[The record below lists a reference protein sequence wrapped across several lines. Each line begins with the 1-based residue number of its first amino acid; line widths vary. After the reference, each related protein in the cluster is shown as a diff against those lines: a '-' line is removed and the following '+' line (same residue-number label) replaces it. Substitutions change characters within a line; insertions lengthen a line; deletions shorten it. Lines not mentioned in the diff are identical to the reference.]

1 MTDRERM
8 LTAIRGEAPDRLPWI
23 PRLEF
28 WHRAHL
34 RKGTLPAELRGLSR
48 IEIADRLGAGY
59 YSVIPDFTDCPGE
72 LDMID
77 RTLGIF
83 RLNVLPYSVT
93 LEGVDRRVLSKG
105 RETVVEYHT
114 PAGSIRTS
122 TVFTDEML
130 DGGASVPWTSQHA
143 IRTPNNFEVAGYIF
157 EHLRVEPQLEG
168 YLEMRRRVGER
179 GLVIGYLCGTAGPV
193 HHIMKE
199 LMPVEQFFYAMHDYP
214 QKIAKLADQ
223 MQPFYRSIQQ
233 CAADS
238 AAEVVMLGANYD
250 DSITYPKF
258 YRQHILPHLKAYA
271 AELHHRGK
279 FLMTHTDGESRKLLP
294 LYLETEFDAADSVC
308 PYPMTSVTF
317 EDFVEAFAGHITLMG
332 GIPAVLLCPSSSTT
346 DDCRRFV
353 DRVLDEHGHSPRLI
367 LGVSDMVTAD
377 ADWDRLLQVT
387 ERITKSNP

>member
-1 MTDRERM
+1 M
-8 LTAIRGEAPDRLPWI
+8 LEAIRGETPDRLPWI

-28 WHRAHL
+28 WHRAQL

-83 RLNVLPYSVT
+83 RLDVLPYRVT

-105 RETVVEYHT
+105 RETVVEYQT

-130 DGGASVPWTSQHA
+130 DGGASVPWTSEHA
-143 IRTPNNFEVAGYIF
+143 IRTPKDFEVAGYIF
-157 EHLRVEPQLEG
+157 EHLRVEPQLDG

-179 GLVIGYLCGTAGPV
+179 GLVIGYVCGTAGPV

-199 LMPVEQFFYAMHDYP
+199 LMPVEQFFYAMQDYP
-214 QKIAKLADQ
+214 EKIAKLADQ
-223 MQPFYRSIQQ
+223 MQLFYRGIQQ

-238 AAEVVMLGANYD
+238 PAEVVLLGGNYD

-271 AELHHRGK
+271 AELHGCGK

-294 LYLETEFDAADSVC
+294 LYLETEFDVADSVC
-308 PYPMTSVTF
+308 PRPMTSVTF
-317 EDFVEAFAGHITLMG
+317 EGFMEAFAGRITLMG
-332 GIPAVLLCPSSSTT
+332 GIPAVLLCPGSSTM
-346 DDCRRFV
+346 DDCRGYV
-353 DRVLDEHGHSPRLI
+353 NRVLEQHGRSPRLI

-377 ADWDRLLQVT
+377 ADWDRLLYVT
-387 ERITKSNP
+387 ERITKPIP

>member
-1 MTDRERM
+1 M
-8 LTAIRGEAPDRLPWI
+8 LEAIRGETPDRLPWI

-28 WHRAHL
+28 WHRAQL

-83 RLNVLPYSVT
+83 RLDVLPYRVT

-105 RETVVEYHT
+105 RETVVEYQT

-130 DGGASVPWTSQHA
+130 DGGASVPWTSEHA
-143 IRTPNNFEVAGYIF
+143 IRTPNDFEVAGYIF
-157 EHLRVEPQLEG
+157 EHLRVEPQLDG

-179 GLVIGYLCGTAGPV
+179 GLVIGYVCGTAGPV

-199 LMPVEQFFYAMHDYP
+199 LMPVEQFFYAMQDYP
-214 QKIAKLADQ
+214 EKIAKLADQ
-223 MQPFYRSIQQ
+223 MQLFYRGIQQ

-238 AAEVVMLGANYD
+238 PAEVVLLGGNYD

-258 YRQHILPHLKAYA
+258 YRQHILPHLSAYA
-271 AELHHRGK
+271 AELHGRGK

-294 LYLETEFDAADSVC
+294 LYLETEFDVADSVC
-308 PYPMTSVTF
+308 PRPMTSVTF
-317 EDFVEAFAGHITLMG
+317 EGFMEAFAGRITLMG
-332 GIPAVLLCPSSSTT
+332 GIPAVLLCPGSSTM
-346 DDCRRFV
+346 DDCRRYM
-353 DRVLDEHGHSPRLI
+353 DRVLEQHGRSPRLI

-377 ADWDRLLQVT
+377 ADWDRLLYVT
-387 ERITKSNP
+387 ERITKPIP